1 MLGLE
6 GGADDYLTKPFYEA
20 ELVAGVK
27 ALLRRQS
34 GRLSSEL
41 TLGSVSLDEANQ
53 CVRVDEGSWY
63 RSPTPSS
70 YCCAYFMH
78 HPGWPAGS

>member
-1 MLGLE
+1 M
-6 GGADDYLTKPFYEA
+6 TKPFYEA

-41 TLGSVSLDEANQ
+41 RLGSVSLDEANQ

-63 RSPTPSS
+63 PLTDTEFVLLR
-70 YCCAYFMH
+70 YFMH
-78 HPGWPAGS
+78 HPGWGPSKEHLLN